1 MGLIELD
8 PGQVFMAFMRVSGFV
23 FAAPVLGSPIIPR
36 IIKVWYSLLI
46 AMIMVPM
53 MSAHA
58 ELPSFDTVG
67 FFVLAGREVMLGI
80 LMGMICSLFIHGIE
94 FGGHLVGL
102 QMGFAAST
110 LFDPLSKNQ
119 AAVVGR
125 FQAMLAL
132 ILFLILNGHH
142 SMLQGLALSYKVV
155 PPSLSGFGPRA
166 GKELIMLS
174 GTVFTIAIRV
184 AIPALVALLLA
195 QIGVGLLAKTM
206 PQMNVFVIGF
216 PVKIAL
222 GLFIIGVTMPYFT
235 YVLTKSIR
243 ETDIGLNNLLRA
255 IAGG

>member
-1 MGLIELD
+1 MGLIDMD
-8 PGQVFMAFMRVSGFV
+8 PGQMFMAFMRVSGFV
-23 FAAPVLGSPIIPR
+23 FAAPVLGSPVIPR
-36 IIKVWYSLLI
+36 LIKVWYSLLI

-58 ELPSFDTVG
+58 EVPPVETAT

-80 LMGMICSLFIHGIE
+80 LMGMVCSIFIHGVE

-110 LFDPLSKNQ
+110 LFDPVSRNQ
-119 AAVVGR
+119 SAVLGR

-132 ILFLILNGHH
+132 VLFLIMNGHH
-142 SMLQGLALSYKVV
+142 AMFQSLALSYKTV
-155 PPSLSGFGPRA
+155 PLSLSGFGADA
-166 GKELIMLS
+166 GKQLIALG
-174 GTVFTIAIRV
+174 GTVFTVAVRM

-222 GLFIIGVTMPYFT
+222 GLFVVGVTIPYFT
-235 YVLTKSIR
+235 YVLTKTVN
-243 ETDIGLNNLLRA
+243 ETNVGLESLLRTV
-255 IAGG
+255 GGG

>member
-1 MGLIELD
+1 MGFIELD
-8 PGQVFMAFMRVSGFV
+8 PGQIFLAFMRVSGFV
-23 FAAPVLGSPIIPR
+23 FAAPVLGSPVIPR
-36 IIKVWYSLLI
+36 LIKVWYSLLI

-58 ELPSFDTVG
+58 VVPPLETAG

-80 LMGMICSLFIHGIE
+80 LMGVICSLFIHGVE

-102 QMGFAAST
+102 QMGFAASS
-110 LFDPLSKNQ
+110 LFDPLSRNQ
-119 AAVVGR
+119 AAIVGR

-132 ILFLILNGHH
+132 VLFLILNGHH
-142 SMLQGLALSYKVV
+142 TMLQSLALSYKAV
-155 PPSLSGFGPRA
+155 PPSLAGFGPQA
-166 GKELIMLS
+166 GKELIALS
-174 GTVFTIAIRV
+174 GTVFTIAVRM

-235 YVLTKSIR
+235 YVLTRSIND
-243 ETDIGLNNLLRA
+243 TGVGLNNLLRS

>member
-8 PGQVFMAFMRVSGFV
+8 PGQMFMAFMRVSGFV
-23 FAAPVLGSPIIPR
+23 FAAPVLGSPVIPR
-36 IIKVWYSLLI
+36 LIKVWYSLLV

-53 MSAHA
+53 LSAHA
-58 ELPSFDTVG
+58 QVPPVQTAG

-102 QMGFAAST
+102 QMGFAASS

-119 AAVVGR
+119 AAVIGR

-132 ILFLILNGHH
+132 VLFLILNGHH
-142 SMLQGLALSYKVV
+142 AMLQSLALSYKAV
-155 PPSLSGFGPRA
+155 PPSLSGFGPAA
-166 GKELIMLS
+166 GQQLVALS
-174 GTVFTIAIRV
+174 GTVFTIAVRM
-184 AIPALVALLLA
+184 AIPALVALLMA

-222 GLFIIGVTMPYFT
+222 GLFVIGITMPYFT
-235 YVLTKSIR
+235 YVLTRSIND
-243 ETDIGLNNLLRA
+243 TGAGLNSLLRA

>member
-1 MGLIELD
+1 MGLIDLN
-8 PGQVFMAFMRVSGFV
+8 PGHMFLAFMRVSGFV
-23 FAAPVLGSPIIPR
+23 FAAPVLGSPVIPR
-36 IIKVWYSLLI
+36 LIKVWYSLLI

-53 MSAHA
+53 INS
-58 ELPSFDTVG
+58 LSDVPSVETAG
-67 FFVLAGREVMLGI
+67 FFVLAGREVLIGI
-80 LMGMICSLFIHGIE
+80 LMGMICSIFIHGVE

-110 LFDPLSKNQ
+110 LFDPLSRNQ

-142 SMLQGLALSYKVV
+142 SMLQSLALSYKAV
-155 PPSLSGFGPRA
+155 PPSLSGFAPRA
-166 GKELIMLS
+166 GRELIVLS
-174 GTVFTIAIRV
+174 GTVFTIAVRT
-184 AIPALVALLLA
+184 AIPALIALLMA

-222 GLFIIGVTMPYFT
+222 GLFVIGITMPYFT
-235 YVLTKSIR
+235 YVISKSINQS
-243 ETDIGLNNLLRA
+243 EAGLHGLLRA

>member
-1 MGLIELD
+1 MGLTELD
-8 PGQVFMAFMRVSGFV
+8 PGQMFLAFMRVSGFV
-23 FAAPVLGSPIIPR
+23 FAAPVLGSPVIPR
-36 IIKVWYSLLI
+36 LIKVWYSLLL
-46 AMIMVPM
+46 AMIMIPVVSAYADVP
-53 MSAHA
+53 SV
-58 ELPSFDTVG
+58 ETVT

-80 LMGMICSLFIHGIE
+80 LMGMICSLFIHGVE

-132 ILFLILNGHH
+132 VLFLILNGHH
-142 SMLQGLALSYKVV
+142 SMLQGLALSYKAV
-155 PPSLSGFGPRA
+155 PPSLSSFGPRA
-166 GKELIMLS
+166 GKELIALS
-174 GTVFTIAIRV
+174 GTVFTIAIRTS
-184 AIPALVALLLA
+184 IPALIALLLA

-222 GLFIIGVTMPYFT
+222 GLFVIGVTMPYFA
-235 YVLTKSIR
+235 YVLSKSIH
-243 ETDIGLNNLLRA
+243 ETDIGLESLLRA